1 MRSPFL
7 ALLLPAAAI
16 VACSASGTSE
26 APAQPAADSQ
36 NTTPAPGAGDASTPV
51 TEAGP
56 KDSGPT
62 KPKNDCKLDA
72 LTGVTDVA
80 AEFVT
85 YAAPSTV
92 PTTMTGGTLK
102 GKYKVDKAKVF
113 LPSGT
118 AGLADPRAS
127 TGSVNAWAVFDGTNY
142 RIALKASFTISSVL
156 GPQSQGTDTV
166 SQGGFTVSSA
176 NLTLDHACDTAITD
190 EAEYS
195 FTDTGGG
202 RATLLIKQPTTYGDT
217 YLQLDAAKE

>member
-1 MRSPFL
+1 MR
-7 ALLLPAAAI
+7 ALLVALLVPAAA
-16 VACSASGTSE
+16 VACSASGAND
-26 APAQPAADSQ
+26 APVQPAAESQ
-36 NTTPAPGAGDASTPV
+36 NTTPAPGGGGGSTPAAD
-51 TEAGP
+51 AGT
-56 KDSGPT
+56 KETGTT

-92 PTTMTGGTLK
+92 PTAMTGGKLE